1 MKSHHTVKKD
11 LFEADVVV
19 IGAGMAGIGAAV
31 AAARENLRVCLVEA
45 SNQIGGVMAVCPG
58 MPIGAAYPCGQTVG
72 GILEEFVQQLYAM
85 KPPAAEKR
93 ACVLHEFGPEILY
106 DHEIAIATLNRI
118 VKESGVN
125 LLLNTTA
132 FEAVMENNRVKSV
145 CCSNKNGLQSVS
157 GRLFIDCSG
166 DGYLAS
172 KAGVPYQKGDD
183 NSNMMGATLTF
194 IMDNVDWDTVFTNND
209 DPYFTAYA
217 RKGIAEGKLHRD
229 LHKLYIMK
237 GFYEDTVFFNSV
249 VINNFDGSDP
259 DQVTSATGEARDR
272 CHQLAEFVR
281 SEIPGF
287 EKARMIYLG
296 PAVGVRE
303 TRKFEGLYRLTAE
316 DLSGARK
323 FSDGVVAC
331 DNPVDDVF
339 RGSNVMT
346 HESIVKDGDYYTIPF
361 RTMVPKIIDNLLFA
375 GRLISA
381 DPVAFASVRGMS
393 QCMLMGQACG
403 VAAKQIIDQGTNA
416 KVQEFDAHKL
426 VAALTQAGVT
436 GLNKHD
442 RYREPDKI

>member
-1 MKSHHTVKKD
+1 MKSHHTSQKSLID
-11 LFEADVVV
+11 ADVIV

-31 AAARENLRVCLVEA
+31 AAARENLKVYLVEA
-45 SNQIGGVMAVCPG
+45 SNKIGGVMAVCPG
-58 MPIGAAYPCGQTVG
+58 MPIGAAYPCGKTVG

-93 ACVLHEFGPEILY
+93 ACALHEFGPEILY
-106 DHEIAIATLNRI
+106 DHEIAIATLNSI
-118 VKESGVN
+118 LNESGVN

-132 FEAVMENNRVKSV
+132 FEAVMEKNRVKSV
-145 CCSNKNGLQSVS
+145 LCFNKNGVQTLN

-166 DGYLAS
+166 DGDLAK
-172 KAGVPYQKGDD
+172 KAGVPYQLGDD
-183 NSNMMGATLTF
+183 EGNMMGATLTF
-194 IMDNVDWDTVFTNND
+194 VMDNVNWGTVFNNND
-209 DPYFTAYA
+209 DPYFKAYA
-217 RKGIAEGKLHRD
+217 QKGIAEGKLHQD
-229 LHKLYIMK
+229 LHRLYIMK
-237 GFYEDTVFFNSV
+237 GFYEDTAFFNSV

-259 DQVTSATGEARDR
+259 DQVTRATCEARDR
-272 CHQLAEFVR
+272 CHQLAEFVI

-287 EKARMIYLG
+287 EKARMTYLG

-316 DLSGARK
+316 DLVGARK

-346 HESIVKDGDYYTIPF
+346 HESIVTDGDYYTIPF
-361 RTMVPKIIDNLLFA
+361 RTMIPKKIDNLLFA

-403 VAAKQIIDQGTNA
+403 VAAKQIIDQGA
-416 KVQEFDAHKL
+416 RVQEFDAGKL
-426 VAALTQAGVT
+426 VAALTRLGVT
-436 GLNKHD
+436 GLNRNND
-442 RYREPDKI
+442 

>member
-1 MKSHHTVKKD
+1 MKSYHTAKKV
-11 LFEADVVV
+11 LIEADVVV

-31 AAARENLRVCLVEA
+31 AAARENLRVYLVEA
-45 SNQIGGVMAVCPG
+45 RGKIGGVMAICPG
-58 MPIGAAYPCGQTVG
+58 MPIGAAYPGGQTVG

-106 DHEIAIATLNRI
+106 DYEIALATLNRI

-125 LLLNTTA
+125 LLLNATA
-132 FEAVMENNRVKSV
+132 FEAVMEKNRVKSV
-145 CCSNKNGLQSVS
+145 FCCTKNGRQSLN
-157 GRLFIDCSG
+157 GRIFIDCSG
-166 DGYLAS
+166 DGFLAN

-183 NSNMMGATLTF
+183 KSNMMGATLTF
-194 IMDNVDWDTVFTNND
+194 VMDNVDWNTVFTKNN

-217 RKGIAEGKLHRD
+217 RKGIAEGKLHQD
-229 LHKLYIMK
+229 LHRLYIMK
-237 GFYEDTVFFNSV
+237 GFYQDTAFFNTV

-259 DQVTSATGEARDR
+259 EQANRATGEASDR

-316 DLSGARK
+316 DLAGARK

-339 RGSNVMT
+339 RVSNIMT
-346 HESIVKDGDYYTIPF
+346 HESIVKDRDYYTIPF
-361 RTMVPKIIDNLLFA
+361 RTMIPKNIDNLLFA

-403 VAAKQIIDQGTNA
+403 VAAKQIIDKGTDA
-416 KVQEFDAHKL
+416 SVQEFDADKL
-426 VAALTQAGVT
+426 VAALTRLGVT
-436 GLNKHD
+436 SLNKHD
-442 RYREPDKI
+442 HYRVSDKI